1 MKKLLTTLFL
11 ASLFANTQA
20 AVTNTSIKVTATL
33 NPTCEITSA
42 KVDFG
47 LIGIITNNATS
58 SNSNLSVKCSNQ
70 LAYTIAFSGG
80 NQGNNTMKGS
90 QKGEQIP
97 YALCKAE
104 GWKLSGANIA
114 CTNTWINTAVNG
126 MGNGKTQ
133 NYTVYAYVLNG
144 FYTPDN
150 YSDAVTASITY

>member
-1 MKKLLTTLFL
+1 MKKLFTTLFL
-11 ASLFANTQA
+11 SCLFYNAQA
-20 AVTNTSIKVTATL
+20 AVTNTTIQVTATL

-42 KVDFG
+42 KIDFG
-47 LIGIITNNATS
+47 LIGIVTNNATS

-97 YALCKAE
+97 YALCRAA

-114 CTNTWINTAVNG
+114 CTSPWVNTNVNG
-126 MGNGKTQ
+126 LGNGKTQ
-133 NYTVYAYVLNG
+133 AYTVYAYVLNG

-150 YSDAVTASITY
+150 YSDSVVASITY